1 MHNCNHDCFEE
12 SICMFD
18 IFVTL
23 CREGV
28 VGIST
33 IRMTRG
39 RGRTFFIAEY
49 VSCEILK
56 NEIYW

>member
-28 VGIST
+28 ATKDIDNPHDMWKSSLISLSLT
-33 IRMTRG
+33 SPIILG
-39 RGRTFFIAEY
+39 RQ
-49 VSCEILK
+49 
-56 NEIYW
+56 